1 MSCLLVVMGLSVFL
15 QQIWFKRYLISWNLD
30 HSCCVQG
37 FCHIVVVK
45 LYKLERCLV
54 VQLFLYVAVDVRTD
68 QEGLFLTGE
77 SECVKIGTL
86 RTDFS

>member
-1 MSCLLVVMGLSVFL
+1 MSCLLMVMVLSVFL

-45 LYKLERCLV
+45 LYKLERCFV

-68 QEGLFLTGE
+68 QEGLFLTGK
-77 SECVKIGTL
+77 SKCVKIGTL